1 MYKISSPKYYQKTKN
16 EEEKETK
23 QQYGI
28 KRYQNLPK
36 YEKKKS
42 GKTHDDDCD
51 HYYHFFQ
58 HKHMFYRF

>member
-36 YEKKKS
+36 YEKKK
-42 GKTHDDDCD
+42 KW
-51 HYYHFFQ
+51 
-58 HKHMFYRF
+58 KNA